1 MGELFVCSSC
11 KYNVK
16 IMKKEKTILN
26 CLLVKNLHLCYEIFY
41 CIIRKIYIHFP
52 LNYYFLDLVSF
63 ICIKK
68 NLFVYI

>member
-1 MGELFVCSSC
+1 MGELFVCTSC
-11 KYNVK
+11 KCNVK
-16 IMKKEKTILN
+16 IMKMKTILN
-26 CLLVKNLHLCYEIFY
+26 CLLVVKNLHLCYEIFC

-52 LNYYFLDLVSF
+52 VNYDFLDLVSF